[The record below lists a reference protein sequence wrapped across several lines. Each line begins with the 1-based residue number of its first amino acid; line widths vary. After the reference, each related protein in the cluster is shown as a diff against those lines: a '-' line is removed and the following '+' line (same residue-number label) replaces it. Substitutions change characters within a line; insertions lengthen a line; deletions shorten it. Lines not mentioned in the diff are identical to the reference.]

1 MGNATVTPV
10 LSRAEAAAVFLV
22 TCPAVAIILAFGGD
36 SIGLALH
43 PISTLMLSLAAA
55 TVLTGLARAVPV
67 ESFDSLALSL
77 SKGELAQDRA
87 ADLGAFLAIV
97 GLMSAWLLWLAWPH
111 LLPISGGSDLTHHL
125 LLVDYIERSGRLV
138 QDPALRPYLGDMI
151 DYSPGIHVL
160 AVLAGAWTRTSGLQ
174 TVYPLVALSVAIKAG
189 FIFLIAR
196 RSVHRNPQALIA
208 PLLLFLPY
216 GYFLGSFTHDSF
228 LAQVASEL
236 FAVAMWW
243 AVMCWDEQPS
253 PLLAAIIGILGVAAY
268 LTWPVWLGPIVV
280 TLVAV
285 AWLHRDRPLR
295 DRLAHLAI
303 ALVPVVAIAVFQSA
317 RRLGAASNMA
327 GASGFALT
335 PTLETMGWLLP
346 AAGLVGATVAV
357 RDRRART
364 VPILLAAIVLQAA
377 AFLVIARANGA
388 DAPYLTLKT
397 IYLAI
402 YPLAVGGAIAASAFG
417 RSAEASRSTE
427 NDDVR
432 AVTRATGARG
442 DGVPGK
448 RFVRG
453 GVPFSRA
460 SWLLVA
466 LALIPVARLVRATPR
481 PMPVVS
487 VDLLEAG
494 RWARS
499 HVPPA
504 CVDYL
509 VADDDSAYWLHLVV
523 LGNSRITARSLASET
538 FEPQKAVVRWILP
551 GGLPYAIVSD
561 LESLPRDIRTTV
573 DTLARFGRAAVI
585 KRRGESSCPGS

>member
-43 PISTLMLSLAAA
+43 PLSTLMLSLAAA
-55 TVLTGLARAVPV
+55 SVLTRLARAVPV
-67 ESFDSLALSL
+67 ESFDSLA
-77 SKGELAQDRA
+77 E
-87 ADLGAFLAIV
+87 LGAFLAIV

-243 AVMCWDEQPS
+243 AVLCWDEHPS

-268 LTWPVWLGPIVV
+268 LTWPVWLGLIVV

-346 AAGLVGATVAV
+346 AAGLVGAAVAV

-402 YPLAVGGAIAASAFG
+402 YPLAVGGAIAASA
-417 RSAEASRSTE
+417 
-427 NDDVR
+427 V
-432 AVTRATGARG
+432 GAR
-442 DGVPGK
+442 
-448 RFVRG
+448 FARG
-453 GVPFSRA
+453 GVSFGRA

-487 VDLLEAG
+487 VDLLDAG

-523 LGNSRITARSLASET
+523 LGNPRSTARSLASET

-561 LESLPRDIRTTV
+561 LESLTRDIRTTV

-585 KRRGESSCPGS
+585 KRRGESSCQ

>member
-1 MGNATVTPV
+1 V

-22 TCPAVAIILAFGGD
+22 TCPAVAIILAFVGD

-55 TVLTGLARAVPV
+55 AVLTRLARAVPV
-67 ESFDSLALSL
+67 ESFDSLAF
-77 SKGELAQDRA
+77 A
-87 ADLGAFLAIV
+87 AIV
-97 GLMSAWLLWLAWPH
+97 GFMAAWLLWLAWPH

-208 PLLLFLPY
+208 PLMLFLPY

-228 LAQVASEL
+228 LAQVAAEL

-243 AVMCWDEQPS
+243 AVTCWDEQPS
-253 PLLAAIIGILGVAAY
+253 PLLAVIIGILGVAAY

-346 AAGLVGATVAV
+346 AAGLIGAAVAV

-377 AFLVIARANGA
+377 AFFLIARANGA

-402 YPLAVGGAIAASAFG
+402 YPLAVGGAIAASAFA

-432 AVTRATGARG
+432 AVTRATGPRG
-442 DGVPGK
+442 DGVPAA

-453 GVPFSRA
+453 GVSFSRA

-466 LALIPVARLVRATPR
+466 LALISAARLVWATPR

-487 VDLLEAG
+487 DELLEAG

-523 LGNSRITARSLASET
+523 LGNPRTTARSLASET

-551 GGLPYAIVSD
+551 GGLPYAIASD
-561 LESLPRDIRTTV
+561 FEALPRDIRTNV
-573 DTLARFGRAAVI
+573 DTLARFGQAAVI
-585 KRRGESSCPGS
+585 KRQGAASCP

>member
-55 TVLTGLARAVPV
+55 SVLTRLARAVPV
-67 ESFDSLALSL
+67 ESFDSLA
-77 SKGELAQDRA
+77 E
-87 ADLGAFLAIV
+87 LGAFLAIV

-138 QDPALRPYLGDMI
+138 QNPALRPYLGDMI

-216 GYFLGSFTHDSF
+216 GYLLGSFTHDSF

-243 AVMCWDEQPS
+243 AVLCWDEHPS

-346 AAGLVGATVAV
+346 AAGLVGAAVAV

-402 YPLAVGGAIAASAFG
+402 YPLAVGGAIVASAFG
-417 RSAEASRSTE
+417 
-427 NDDVR
+427 
-432 AVTRATGARG
+432 
-442 DGVPGK
+442 
-448 RFVRG
+448 
-453 GVPFSRA
+453 RA

-523 LGNSRITARSLASET
+523 LGNPRITARSLASET

-561 LESLPRDIRTTV
+561 LESIPRDIRTNV
-573 DTLARFGRAAVI
+573 DVLTRVGRAAVI
-585 KRRGESSCPGS
+585 KRRGESSCQ

>member
-1 MGNATVTPV
+1 
-10 LSRAEAAAVFLV
+10 
-22 TCPAVAIILAFGGD
+22 
-36 SIGLALH
+36 
-43 PISTLMLSLAAA
+43 
-55 TVLTGLARAVPV
+55 
-67 ESFDSLALSL
+67 
-77 SKGELAQDRA
+77 
-87 ADLGAFLAIV
+87 
-97 GLMSAWLLWLAWPH
+97 
-111 LLPISGGSDLTHHL
+111 
-125 LLVDYIERSGRLV
+125 
-138 QDPALRPYLGDMI
+138 
-151 DYSPGIHVL
+151 
-160 AVLAGAWTRTSGLQ
+160 VLAGAWTRTSGLQ

-196 RSVHRNPQALIA
+196 RSVHRNLQALIA

-243 AVMCWDEQPS
+243 AIVCWDERWDEQPS
-253 PLLAAIIGILGVAAY
+253 PLLAGIIGILGVAAY

-335 PTLETMGWLLP
+335 PTLDTIGWLLP
-346 AAGLVGATVAV
+346 AAGLVGAAVAV
-357 RDRRART
+357 RVRRART
-364 VPILLAAIVLQAA
+364 VPILLAAIVVQAA
-377 AFLVIARANGA
+377 AFLAIARANGA

-402 YPLAVGGAIAASAFG
+402 YPLAVGGAIAASA
-417 RSAEASRSTE
+417 
-427 NDDVR
+427 V
-432 AVTRATGARG
+432 GAR
-442 DGVPGK
+442 
-448 RFVRG
+448 FARG
-453 GVPFSRA
+453 GVSFGRA

-487 VDLLEAG
+487 VDLLDAG

-523 LGNSRITARSLASET
+523 LRNPRSTARSLASET

-585 KRRGESSCPGS
+585 KRRGESSCQ

>member
-1 MGNATVTPV
+1 VIT
-10 LSRAEAAAVFLV
+10 RAEAAAVFLV
-22 TCPAVAIILAFGGD
+22 TCPAVAIILAFCGD
-36 SIGLALH
+36 SIGLVLH
-43 PISTLMLSLAAA
+43 PVPTLMLSLAAA
-55 TVLTGLARAVPV
+55 AVLTRLARAAPV

-77 SKGELAQDRA
+77 SKRELAQDRA
-87 ADLGAFLAIV
+87 VDLGAFLAIV

-111 LLPISGGSDLTHHL
+111 LLPIGGGSDLTHHL
-125 LLVDYIERSGRLV
+125 LLVDYIERSRRLV

-151 DYSPGIHVL
+151 DYSPGFHVL

-196 RSVHRNPQALIA
+196 RLVHRYPQALIA

-236 FAVAMWW
+236 LAVAMWW
-243 AVMCWDEQPS
+243 AVMCWDAWWDEQPS
-253 PLLAAIIGILGVAAY
+253 PLLAAIVGILGVAAY

-295 DRLAHLAI
+295 DRFAHLAI

-346 AAGLVGATVAV
+346 AAGLIGAAVAM

-364 VPILLAAIVLQAA
+364 VPILLAAILLQAGV
-377 AFLVIARANGA
+377 FLVIARANGA

-402 YPLAVGGAIAASAFG
+402 YPLAVGGAIAACALD
-417 RSAEASRSTE
+417 R
-427 NDDVR
+427 
-432 AVTRATGARG
+432 
-442 DGVPGK
+442 
-448 RFVRG
+448 
-453 GVPFSRA
+453 RA

-481 PMPVVS
+481 PLPVVS
-487 VDLLEAG
+487 DELLEAG
-494 RWARS
+494 RWART

-523 LGNSRITARSLASET
+523 LGNPRTTERSLASET

-551 GGLPYAIVSD
+551 GGLPYAIASD
-561 LESLPRDIRTTV
+561 LESLPRDIRTAV

-585 KRRGESSCPGS
+585 KRRGEFSCTP

>member
-43 PISTLMLSLAAA
+43 PIPT
-55 TVLTGLARAVPV
+55 
-67 ESFDSLALSL
+67 LALSVATAAAL
-77 SKGELAQDRA
+77 TFTLARGESVDSFDLLAFA
-87 ADLGAFLAIV
+87 AIV
-97 GLMSAWLLWLAWPH
+97 GFASAWLLWLAWPH

-243 AVMCWDEQPS
+243 AIVCWDACWDEQPS
-253 PLLAAIIGILGVAAY
+253 PLLSTIIGILGVAAY
-268 LTWPVWLGPIVV
+268 LTWPVWLGPIVA

-303 ALVPVVAIAVFQSA
+303 ALIPVFAIAVFQSA

-335 PTLETMGWLLP
+335 PTPETMGWLLP
-346 AAGLVGATVAV
+346 AAGLAGAAVAV

-377 AFLVIARANGA
+377 AFLVIARVNGA

-402 YPLAVGGAIAASAFG
+402 YPLAVGGAIAASAFD

-427 NDDVR
+427 NDDGR
-432 AVTRATGARG
+432 AVTRATGARRLRADGANRERAEAGG
-442 DGVPGK
+442 DGVPAA
-448 RFVRG
+448 RFLRG
-453 GVPFSRA
+453 GVSFSRA

-523 LGNSRITARSLASET
+523 LGNPRITARSLASET

-561 LESLPRDIRTTV
+561 FEALPRDIRTTV
-573 DTLARFGRAAVI
+573 DTLARFGSAAVVQ
-585 KRRGESSCPGS
+585 RRGPSSCN